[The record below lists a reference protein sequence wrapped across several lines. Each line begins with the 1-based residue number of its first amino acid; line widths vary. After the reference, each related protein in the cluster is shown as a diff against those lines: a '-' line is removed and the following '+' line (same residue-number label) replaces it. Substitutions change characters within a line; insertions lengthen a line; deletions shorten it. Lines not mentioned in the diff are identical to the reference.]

1 MLVKRLKSVFQ
12 EISQVYLTL
21 LKVMVP
27 AIIIV
32 KILDLLG
39 GTQWLAEVLAPLMQ
53 LVGLPEQ
60 LGLVWAT
67 AILTNIFTAMV
78 VFVDVTS
85 QLELSVAQV
94 SVIGI
99 LILISHS
106 VPIEGAVAKMVGVSW
121 RLTITL
127 KLGGGLILA
136 AIVNWF
142 YTMLDYQQQVAVLLW
157 QNERQEQT
165 LMQWGIEQLQMLLS
179 IFFIISALIILL
191 RVLKKIGIENLLKK
205 ALSPIFKL
213 IGITKDA
220 SNITITGITLGL
232 SYGAGLLI
240 SEVKKGNVGK
250 KDVLLSISF
259 LSLAHSLIED
269 TLLVLLL
276 GADIVAIL
284 WVRVIFAVIIVA
296 LLAKYIAFK
305 ESIQLKRLSI
315 DS

>member
-39 GTQWLAEVLAPLMQ
+39 GTQWLAEILAPLMQ

-78 VFVDVTS
+78 VFVDVTTP
-85 QLELSVAQV
+85 LELSVAQV

-127 KLGGGLILA
+127 KLGGGLLLA
-136 AIVNWF
+136 ALVNWL
-142 YTMLDYQQQVAVLLW
+142 YTALDYQQQTAILIW
-157 QNERQEQT
+157 QSERQEQT

-191 RVLKKIGIENLLKK
+191 RVLKRIGVESLLKK

-240 SEVKKGNVGK
+240 TEVKKGNIGK

-276 GADIVAIL
+276 GADVMTIL
-284 WVRVIFAVIIVA
+284 WMRVIFAVIIVA

-305 ESIQLKRLSI
+305 ETLQLKRLSI
-315 DS
+315 DR